1 MNQDFRQQLYNDW
14 MFTMTEIELFFPF
27 RKPFRPQAINM
38 DIFTAC
44 EVFFTFLEAKPCH
57 VR

>member
-1 MNQDFRQQLYNDW
+1 MDEYWFD
-14 MFTMTEIELFFPF
+14 TDDIEWLTCFFCLETYYL
-27 RKPFRPQAINM
+27 KTINM
-38 DIFTAC
+38 NIFTAC